1 VAAVVCRDIDN
12 RNPPAGVEVE
22 LEDAWAWATEEA
34 ARYGNPQSHPRI
46 RPWRERFRAIGIS
59 GSTFP
64 SSIEALLRRARRTRE
79 PLRINP
85 VVDFYHAVSLRHL
98 VPAGGFDLAK
108 LTGNL
113 HLRLTQEGEE
123 FLALDADGPEPVPAG
138 EVAYTDDT
146 TILTRHFVWRQAKA
160 GLIDRRSQDLVLL
173 AEVLGELERSLI
185 ETVCGDLS
193 AGLERYFD
201 VAAQAF
207 ILDKDR
213 SVTIL

>member
-1 VAAVVCRDIDN
+1 
-12 RNPPAGVEVE
+12 
-22 LEDAWAWATEEA
+22 
-34 ARYGNPQSHPRI
+34 
-46 RPWRERFRAIGIS
+46 
-59 GSTFP
+59 
-64 SSIEALLRRARRTRE
+64 
-79 PLRINP
+79 
-85 VVDFYHAVSLRHL
+85 
-98 VPAGGFDLAK
+98 
-108 LTGNL
+108 
-113 HLRLTQEGEE
+113 
-123 FLALDADGPEPVPAG
+123 VPAG